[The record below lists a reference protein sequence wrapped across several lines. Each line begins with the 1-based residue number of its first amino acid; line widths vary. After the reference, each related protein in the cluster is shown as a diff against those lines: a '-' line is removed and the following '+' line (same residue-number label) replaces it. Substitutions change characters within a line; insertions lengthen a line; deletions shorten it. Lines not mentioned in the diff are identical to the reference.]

1 MLETVSTRISLGIEK
16 RGHLQKKMFG
26 IFRLKVADTQIG
38 GCIKK
43 IVIFS
48 VTFQLGKTHSQL
60 KQFFDTGRVV
70 NSKYGFFSWTNDTQ

>member
-16 RGHLQKKMFG
+16 RGHPQKKCSVFSEPK
-26 IFRLKVADTQIG
+26 LQTQIG

-70 NSKYGFFSWTNDTQ
+70 NSKYGFFSWTNGTQ

>member
-16 RGHLQKKMFG
+16 RGHLQKKKFG
-26 IFRLKVADTQIG
+26 IFRLQVADTQIG

-48 VTFQLGKTHSQL
+48 VTFQLGINWVSIGYNVSHSL
-60 KQFFDTGRVV
+60 KE
-70 NSKYGFFSWTNDTQ
+70 NS